1 MQPTKRPLNIAHRG
15 ARSLAPENTIL
26 AARRAIAVG
35 ADLWELD
42 VAMTADGE
50 LVVLHDDTLERTSNA
65 SRMYP
70 DRAPWGVHTFTLD
83 ELRKLDF
90 GAWFVE
96 KDPFQQI
103 AGGAVTA
110 SEQERYTGAPIP
122 TLAEALEFTREY
134 KWRVNVEI
142 KDLTGTPGDAQ
153 VVEKVVALIDGLG
166 MAAQVMISS
175 FNHAYIV
182 RSRAANPQVVTAAL
196 IEAPVADP
204 LGLLRQTGA
213 AALNPGLDLA
223 TPELIRVVREAGFDV
238 YVWTV
243 NEEGDMRAMLQAGV
257 SGLFTDFPQ
266 RLHRILNE
274 GVDFPQTSAQ

>member
-26 AARRAIAVG
+26 AARRAVAVG

-65 SRMYP
+65 GQVFP
-70 DRAPWGVHTFTLD
+70 DRAPWPVHTFTLD

-90 GAWFVE
+90 GAWFLE
-96 KDPFQQI
+96 KDPFGQI
-103 AGGAVTA
+103 AERAISAG
-110 SEQERYTGAPIP
+110 EQERFVNVPIP
-122 TLAEALEFTREY
+122 TLSEALEFTREY
-134 KWRVNVEI
+134 KWKVNVEL

-153 VVEKVVALIDGLG
+153 VVETVVALIDRLG
-166 MAAQVMISS
+166 MAADVMISS
-175 FNHAYIV
+175 FNHDYII
-182 RSRAANPQVVTAAL
+182 RSKAANPQIITAAL
-196 IEAPVADP
+196 IEEAVSDP
-204 LGLLRQTGA
+204 LELLRRTGA
-213 AALNPGLDLA
+213 AALNPSLELAESGL
-223 TPELIRVVREAGFDV
+223 VRAVRDAGFDV

-243 NEEGDMRAMLQAGV
+243 NQENDMRAMLDAGV

-266 RLHRILNE
+266 RMHRILNE
-274 GVDFPQTSAQ
+274 GTNYLR